1 MFYTRGPSD
10 DFNRLATVSGD
21 EGWAWNNI
29 LPFIL
34 KVGQA
39 QFRERTS
46 TKTILFLERETCAVC
61 RYA

>member
-21 EGWAWNNI
+21 EGWSWDNI

-34 KVGQA
+34 KVN
-39 QFRERTS
+39 
-46 TKTILFLERETCAVC
+46 
-61 RYA
+61 